1 MTRRL
6 LVALT
11 VLVSASALMGCG
23 GSTTSSTGSGGS
35 SGGNSNTIT
44 FKETEYSI
52 QPASLTLKPGKYTFQ
67 VQNVGQ
73 FPHDLHVATAADTKE
88 VAFSKVVEPNQ
99 SGQFTVTLA
108 SGSYLTWCAVDGHK
122 ALGMAGTLTVK

>member
-6 LVALT
+6 LVALA

-23 GSTTSSTGSGGS
+23 GSTPSASGS
-35 SGGNSNTIT
+35 SGSSGSNSNTIT

-52 QPASLTLKPGKYTFQ
+52 QPASLSLKPGKYTFK

-73 FPHDLHVATAADTKE
+73 FPHDLHVASAADTKE

-99 SGQFTVTLA
+99 AENFSVTLA

-122 ALGMAGTLTVK
+122 ALGMTGTLTVK